1 MMSRFSERLPLTLAL
16 SPLAGRGD
24 NRGCRTVLRPVYGE
38 KVADRPDEG
47 LVSSRIASSFS
58 GETHAPRL

>member
-1 MMSRFSERLPLTLAL
+1 MTATLSQMPPTLAL

-24 NRGCRTVLRPVYGE
+24 DRVRRLSLLPAGGE

-47 LVSSRIASSFS
+47 QACLSMAKII
-58 GETHAPRL
+58 